1 MYSTEQVDNQ
11 DFNVNEAIP
20 NLTTTQRKDLE
31 DLVNGDQTIKERPRI
46 KIFLNFVWP
55 NLKAMW
61 EEDKQQLEDIYQIF
75 DDLVDTIEQKKVQTS

>member
-31 DLVNGDQTIKERPRI
+31 DLVNRDQTIKERPRI
-46 KIFLNFVWP
+46 KIFLNFVEP
-55 NLKAMW
+55 MIKKYSSDIIGLK
-61 EEDKQQLEDIYQIF
+61 
-75 DDLVDTIEQKKVQTS
+75 SN

>member
-31 DLVNGDQTIKERPRI
+31 DLVNRDQTIKERPRI
-46 KIFLNFVWP
+46 KIFLNFVRP
-55 NLKAMW
+55 DLKAMW
-61 EEDKQQLEDIYQIF
+61 EEDKQQLEAIYQIF